1 VKNLSVQSPPLPWWA
16 AGILLGLVQVLAAGL
31 AVQFDVSN
39 EFVAVD
45 ARVLNRLA
53 PAYADNHPLI
63 SRAERAKFGY
73 GSWFCVGIFLGGF
86 VAALILRTWNVRAVC
101 AWWRRNHN
109 APAVLRLIAG
119 FVAGVLMLIGAG
131 LARGGAS
138 EHLLGGWAQ
147 LSLSAVPFTL
157 AMAGSGMIVAYIA
170 YPGSPGI
177 NRRGR

>member
-1 VKNLSVQSPPLPWWA
+1 MNNLSVQRPPLPWWT

-31 AVQFDVSN
+31 AVQLDVSN
-39 EFVAVD
+39 EFVTVD
-45 ARVLNRLA
+45 AKALERLA

-63 SRAERAKFGY
+63 SDAERTKFGY
-73 GSWFCVGIFLGGF
+73 GSWFCIGIVLGGF
-86 VAALILRTWNVRAVC
+86 VAAMVLRTWNVRAAC

-109 APAVLRLIAG
+109 APMVLRLIAG
-119 FVAGVLMLIGAG
+119 FVAGVLMLVGAG

-157 AMAGSGMIVAYIA
+157 AMAGSGMIVAYIV
-170 YPGSPGI
+170 YPGSPGT
-177 NRRGR
+177 NGRGR